1 MKRTERLRDK
11 LTVFLFILFIFSF
24 GFGTIVTGYRT
35 IGKSAIEG
43 YKQTP
48 DSVAERLKGFLSG
61 AERGFN
67 EAFFKRLLFIDV
79 HGAVL

>member
-24 GFGTIVTGYRT
+24 GFCTIVTGYRT

-61 AERGFN
+61 AERGFS
-67 EAFFKRLLFIDV
+67 
-79 HGAVL
+79 